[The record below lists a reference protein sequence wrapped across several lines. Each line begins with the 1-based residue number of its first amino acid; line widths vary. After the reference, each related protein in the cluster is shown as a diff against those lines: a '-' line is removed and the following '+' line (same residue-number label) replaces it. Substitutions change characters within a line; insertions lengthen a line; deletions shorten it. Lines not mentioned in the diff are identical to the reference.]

1 MKYFFKNIL
10 RFFKYKLKKI
20 DPYNVFDFENF
31 LLRYF
36 KSHHN
41 RKINLVQIGAY
52 DGHLYDPIESILL
65 TDISNLHSYLLEPQ
79 KEPYQKLLKKYK
91 KYKNVTPLNY
101 AIHPSKN
108 SFYLYRADAAS
119 INNSSSFLNGTGS
132 FSLRHVKKFVGNK
145 KLKLNKI
152 KVNCISIDKLIQK
165 YKINKIDIL
174 IIDAEGFDYEILKS
188 INFKKLKPQIIRFEH
203 GIRDSVMSNAKFT
216 EICNILNKH
225 KYQIIP
231 ESYDATAFLIDRKE
245 LIF

>member
-1 MKYFFKNIL
+1 MKYFIKNIL

-36 KSHHN
+36 KSHHS

-52 DGHLYDPIESILL
+52 DGHLYDPIEKILL
-65 TDISNLHSYLLEPQ
+65 TDISNLYSYLLEPQ

-152 KVNCISIDKLIQK
+152 VFQLI
-165 YKINKIDIL
+165 N
-174 IIDAEGFDYEILKS
+174 
-188 INFKKLKPQIIRFEH
+188 
-203 GIRDSVMSNAKFT
+203 
-216 EICNILNKH
+216 
-225 KYQIIP
+225 
-231 ESYDATAFLIDRKE
+231 
-245 LIF
+245 